1 MRAFA
6 DAADLA
12 GGRDEDDESK
22 AGAGVGVGVGKLAD
36 SSEITPLG
44 ADGDVGAV

>member
-22 AGAGVGVGVGKLAD
+22 AGAGVGVEVGKLAD
-36 SSEITPLG
+36 PSEISALG